1 MCATVKDLQELDF
14 KKTHVIQLDEQAH
27 PVFTRL
33 KGLNAPKAPS
43 VYVWLAEHCDQN
55 DAEVLYVGKAGKG
68 VERRI
73 GQHQNGF
80 LNSKTGQKNAKF
92 LSEVLS
98 VNGVS
103 VSVWARVANTQI
115 LFEQEVSLYSAEE
128 EALCAKLQP
137 TLNRAVFPE
146 VISKPSDN
154 AKEAASIIEL
164 MGKRF
169 KDYDEGT
176 LDDLHAQLHAY
187 GPEQLQVLQDILV
200 FLEERYLGPTDSAKL
215 VGGYANQIKGCD
227 GVTALAY
234 GRLVN
239 RNFAPRGWSARVF
252 LADQPRLALPTT
264 RLRSEVAEEVDLV
277 KGSFAPK
284 DLYDFFRNPSEY
296 LYCGDADA

>member
-1 MCATVKDLQELDF
+1 MCATVQDLQELDF

-27 PVFTRL
+27 PAFERL
-33 KGLNAPKAPS
+33 QGISAPKAPS
-43 VYVWLAEHCDQN
+43 VYVWLAEHGDQN
-55 DAEVLYVGKAGKG
+55 DSEVLYVGKAGKG

-80 LNSKTGQKNAKF
+80 VNSKTGQKNAKF

-103 VSVWARVANTQI
+103 VSVWARVANTQS
-115 LFEQEVSLYSAEE
+115 LFGQEVSLYSAEE
-128 EALCAKLQP
+128 EALCVKLQP

-146 VISKPSDN
+146 VAAKPSDN
-154 AKEAASIIEL
+154 AEEPNSITEL
-164 MGKRF
+164 MSMRF

-200 FLEERYLGPTDSAKL
+200 FLEERYLDPTASAKL
-215 VGGYANQIKGCD
+215 VGGYTNQIKGCD

-284 DLYDFFRNPSEY
+284 DLYDFFRNPSKY